1 MATAEERVVRR
12 WLPWAGALAVS
23 VLASV
28 FHPAAKGASAGCPL
42 RIGFVRAYSGKGAVY
57 GQSLDRGVQM
67 GFDEINASGGIC
79 GCKVQLITYD
89 SQSVPANTSALTRR
103 LVMKDK
109 VPLIIASSP
118 STEIF
123 AAEEITETMG
133 VPLYAPSAPSARIT
147 GQGYLWIW
155 CQSLV
160 DTSAA
165 TALADYVVKKQGW
178 RRIGILYENS
188 DYAKPTVQKALVPRL
203 QELGAEVVAQEAFN
217 TGDADLSAQLLRVRD
232 AGAEALLYWG
242 HEKEAAI
249 LTKEN
254 QSEQVRLPIA
264 ANTAVVYPAYLALL
278 PGDIQAATKLYAIG
292 QFLWTSDAPQD
303 AHWVQAFEARYH
315 TIPDV
320 TAREG
325 YDAAYLLK
333 QALSSA
339 HDFSPKALQ
348 SSLRS
353 VHFDGIGGP
362 ISFDATGRARRAQMI
377 VELTPKTGPGF
388 QLVERIPADRT
399 GESTAH

>member
-1 MATAEERVVRR
+1 MMDEKEQLVGR
-12 WLPWAGALAVS
+12 WLPWAAAVAVLGLAT
-23 VLASV
+23 L
-28 FHPAAKGASAGCPL
+28 FHSSAKATSSRCPI

-67 GFDEINASGGIC
+67 GFDEIDASGGVC
-79 GCKVQLITYD
+79 GCKIELVTYD

-103 LVMKDK
+103 LIMKDK

-123 AAEEITETMG
+123 AAEEITEPIG
-133 VPLYAPSAPSARIT
+133 IPLYAPSAPSAGLT
-147 GQGYLWIW
+147 SQGYSWIW

-160 DTSAA
+160 DTAAA
-165 TALADYVVKKQGW
+165 TALANYVVKEQGW
-178 RRIGILYENS
+178 RRVGIVYENS
-188 DYAKPTVQKALVPRL
+188 DYAKPTVLKALVPRL
-203 QELGAEVVAQEAFN
+203 KELGAEVVAQEAFN
-217 TGDADLSAQLLRVRD
+217 AGDAELSAQLLRIRD
-232 AGAEALLYWG
+232 AGADNLLYWG

-278 PGDIQAATKLYAIG
+278 PADVQAATKLYAIG
-292 QFLWTSDAPQD
+292 QFLWTSQAPKDAT
-303 AHWVQAFEARYH
+303 WVKAFEDRYQ

-333 QALSSA
+333 QVLSTA
-339 HDFSPKALQ
+339 PDLTPKSLQ

-353 VHFDGIGGP
+353 VHFDGVGGP
-362 ISFDATGRARRAQMI
+362 ISFDTAGRARRAQMI
-377 VELTPKTGPGF
+377 VKLTSKTGSGF
-388 QLVERIPADRT
+388 EVVERVPAD
-399 GESTAH
+399 ESNP